1 MRSVASGSGVQVGT
15 ADNQLSFTASVD
27 HDEVDP
33 LTSDPLVSGYELWV
47 YDEATVTL
55 QGAESLGKPTPD
67 GSDTIT
73 VTSAL
78 LNSLAAG
85 SYYIYVVTLGPY
97 YDVAPDQ
104 IAASAPYLWV
114 KS

>member
-1 MRSVASGSGVQVGT
+1 
-15 ADNQLSFTASVD
+15 
-27 HDEVDP
+27 
-33 LTSDPLVSGYELWV
+33 
-47 YDEATVTL
+47 
-55 QGAESLGKPTPD
+55 
-67 GSDTIT
+67 

-78 LNSLAAG
+78 LNSMAAG